1 MWPKVGVGAAILRDG
16 KLLLIRRLKPPEA
29 GFWSLPGG
37 KVDPFETVE
46 ATARRE
52 IAEELGI
59 ELKAL
64 SLLCVVDHMADDQH
78 WVAPTFLAE
87 DFDGEPKILEPE
99 KHAEFGWF
107 ALDDLPSPVAQA
119 VTATKKALAGR

>member
-1 MWPKVGVGAAILRDG
+1 MWPRVGVGAAILRNG
-16 KLLLIRRLKPPEA
+16 KLLLIRRLRAPEP

-37 KVDPFETVE
+37 KVDPFETI
-46 ATARRE
+46 ADAARRE

-59 ELKAL
+59 RLTEL

-87 DFDGEPKILEPE
+87 SFEGEPAILEPD
-99 KHAEFGWF
+99 KHSEMGWF
-107 ALDDLPSPVAQA
+107 ALDALPSPLAQSAVAA
-119 VTATKKALAGR
+119 TAALRAR